1 MQPLEHVI
9 AFQAVSCPAGG
20 KRQRFT
26 LTLLSIFHVFQLPA
40 CPRIARIDVD
50 AQFQRLPP

>member
-1 MQPLEHVI
+1 
-9 AFQAVSCPAGG
+9 
-20 KRQRFT
+20 